1 MEAILGNL
9 PLESDIFSSEM
20 SVDYPWVFLLFGHT
34 CFTSG
39 SCPLCVCVGGGAG
52 AEVFSYDWV
61 ARTFSVTVI
70 TLMAIIPKHSRWTF
84 RG

>member
-39 SCPLCVCVGGGAG
+39 SCPLCVCVGGGQVQRYFPMIG
-52 AEVFSYDWV
+52 WQELSP
-61 ARTFSVTVI
+61 SQ
-70 TLMAIIPKHSRWTF
+70 S
-84 RG
+84 